1 MKKKAELLKYLRRQS
16 VNLGKFVSM
25 DEYLDK
31 LKKEEKLCVEGEYE
45 EERANMDVKM
55 FCELN
60 EVSARMLF
68 CHKQDEDDDLP
79 HGQLS

>member
-1 MKKKAELLKYLRRQS
+1 MFYVAEYA
-16 VNLGKFVSM
+16 
-25 DEYLDK
+25 
-31 LKKEEKLCVEGEYE
+31 